1 MILTVMDEPP
11 VCTHGVLTTQVCA
24 ECETVLNDLLVPGA
38 AEREMARAEGA
49 HDQMGRPHN
58 PTASW
63 PCWCVTPDPAWQV
76 PD

>member
-11 VCTHGVLTTQVCA
+11 TCIHGVRSDR
-24 ECETVLNDLLVPGA
+24 ECKRCSALLDELLAPGA

-76 PD
+76 PE